1 MSSNKRRFADAI
13 AAAQAAKTQSEARLA
28 AAHAALAEALSQLA
42 IAQNEVLLL
51 SSTNI
56 DIAAEGNTAPGV
68 VSGSTAFMDIV
79 AEAHTAPGVGSGSTA
94 PMDIVEEDHT
104 GRGAGPAPRDT
115 QSGLFTGA
123 SGESQTPL
131 LKGHCKFCQQN
142 FEHPSFVA
150 YFCDEP
156 GMPFAKLTEPVVQKV
171 NVCVFGTCHLTAPRA
186 G

>member
-1 MSSNKRRFADAI
+1 MSSKKMRPDPELNSGAADAI
-13 AAAQAAKTQSEARLA
+13 AAAEAKSAAAQAAQTEALAELAAAKTKAWR
-28 AAHAALAEALSQLA
+28 
-42 IAQNEVLLL
+42 L
-51 SSTNI
+51 SST
-56 DIAAEGNTAPGV
+56 DMDCDSDKKHVPAGVAAGSSRGHDQSAPGAD
-68 VSGSTAFMDIV
+68 SGSA
-79 AEAHTAPGVGSGSTA
+79 A

-104 GRGAGPAPRDT
+104 ALGAGPAPRDT

-123 SGESQTPL
+123 SGESQKPL

-150 YFCDEP
+150 YFYDEP

-171 NVCVFGTCHLTAPRA
+171 NVCVFGACHLTAPRA